1 MPASWLCVSMRFLDT
16 QFHGRRDGAKPEW
29 PPSPL
34 RLLQSLVT
42 VTGRLEP
49 QGFST
54 LTKEALIWLEERD
67 PPIIVAPKAKPMTGR
82 RLSVPNNA
90 MDVVA
95 KAWSRGNDT
104 EKGDANPRTHR
115 TMKAVRPL
123 WLEGEC
129 ASFVWDIGSDATS
142 VAAYVERLTQL
153 ARRVPAFGW
162 GVDVV
167 VGNASL
173 LNTAE
178 VEALVGERWG
188 PGELDSVDGLRVP
201 VPGTLEEL
209 VSRYAAFTR
218 RVGREGFFAP
228 PTLSKYRLVS
238 YRRATDPLPRPH
250 ATYSLSRVDK
260 DGFRAFDTVRKAL
273 TVAGM
278 ARHATK
284 LVAEASGWDEA
295 KVARFV
301 LGHAEKHNE
310 QHAPPGAQRFAYLP
324 LPSIEP
330 RGQSGQVVGRVRRVM
345 LTTFASDTSAE
356 LAWARLALTA
366 QELVDERTGKAVA
379 LLSLLS
385 TDDTVVRNYTRQSS
399 TWSTVTPMVLPGFDD
414 PDHLRR
420 KAQAKDLTAGEKR
433 KLYQRLSDR
442 TDGLVRK
449 AMKQCGF
456 PQELAEHATVECR
469 KVGFRA
475 GVDHADRFG
484 IPDHIKR
491 FPRYHVRIQFRD
503 RHGDLLEVPGPI
515 CLGAGRFL
523 GVGLFVAE

>member
-54 LTKEALIWLEERD
+54 VTKEALTWLEERD
-67 PPIIVAPKAKPMTGR
+67 PPIIVAPKAKPTIGR

-104 EKGDANPRTHR
+104 DRGDADPRTHR
-115 TMKAVRPL
+115 TMKTVRPL

-129 ASFVWDIGSDATS
+129 VSFVWDIGSDPTS
-142 VAAYVERLTQL
+142 VAAHVERLTQL
-153 ARRVPAFGW
+153 ARSVSAFGW

-167 VGNASL
+167 VGDASV

-178 VEALVGERWG
+178 VEALAGERWV
-188 PGELDSVDGLRVP
+188 PGESDSVDGLRVH
-201 VPGTLEEL
+201 VEGTLEEL

-218 RVGREGFFAP
+218 RLGLEGFSAP
-228 PTLSKYRLVS
+228 PPLSRYQLVS
-238 YRRATDPLPRPH
+238 YRRATDPLARPH
-250 ATYSLSRVDK
+250 ATYSLSRIDE
-260 DGFRAFDTVRKAL
+260 DGFRAFDPVRKGL

-284 LVAEASGWDEA
+284 LAAEATGWDEA

-301 LGHAEKHNE
+301 LGHAETRGKRHE
-310 QHAPPGAQRFAYLP
+310 PPGGQRFAYLP

-330 RGQSGQVVGRVRRVM
+330 RGQGGQVVGRIRRVM

-385 TDDTVVRNYTRQSS
+385 SDDNVVRHYTRPSS
-399 TWSTVTPMVLPGFDD
+399 TWSTVTPVVLPGFDD

-420 KAQAKDLTAGEKR
+420 KAQAKGLTAAEKR
-433 KLYQRLSDR
+433 KLYERLSDR

-449 AMKQCGF
+449 AIKQCGF
-456 PQELAEHATVECR
+456 PKELAEHATVEWR

-475 GVDHADRFG
+475 GIDHADRFG
-484 IPDHIKR
+484 IPNHIKR

-503 RHGDLLEVPGPI
+503 RHGDLLEVPGPV
-515 CLGAGRFL
+515 CLGAGRFI